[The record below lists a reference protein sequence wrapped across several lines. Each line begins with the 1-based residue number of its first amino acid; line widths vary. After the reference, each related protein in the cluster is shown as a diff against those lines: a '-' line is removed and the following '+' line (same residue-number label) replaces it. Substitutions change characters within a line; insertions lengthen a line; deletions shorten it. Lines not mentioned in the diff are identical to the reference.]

1 MHTGDQHPRDPTE
14 ALPASSSAPS
24 RLPARWLPTC
34 AIADTAQQD
43 RQELS
48 GGWVSSRA
56 EGVIQ
61 GSSSKPACSPGPK
74 LHSLPGKRIPSSL
87 GLGPCFQGRQ
97 Q

>member
-1 MHTGDQHPRDPTE
+1 MHTGDQHPRDLAE
-14 ALPASSSAPS
+14 AIPASSSAPS

-34 AIADTAQQD
+34 AIADAAQQD
-43 RQELS
+43 RQELP

-61 GSSSKPACSPGPK
+61 EASSKSSRSPGPK
-74 LHSLPGKRIPSSL
+74 LHPLPGKWIPSSPV
-87 GLGPCFQGRQ
+87 LGPYFQGRQ